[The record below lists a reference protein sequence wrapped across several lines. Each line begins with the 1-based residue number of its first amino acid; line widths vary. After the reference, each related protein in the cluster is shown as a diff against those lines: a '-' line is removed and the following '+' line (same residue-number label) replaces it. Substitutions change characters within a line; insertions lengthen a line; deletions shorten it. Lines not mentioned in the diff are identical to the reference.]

1 MRTVAFRRLE
11 GYLQQMKKAIAIL
24 GLLFAATTQ
33 AQERI
38 MFPVLSK
45 TLPGANGALWRTR
58 LLVHNAGPQEAS
70 LEPMID
76 CPVAACPNLVP
87 VLPGYTRE
95 VIWPFSEGRTV
106 DIGRFVTVVYGDPSR
121 LSFHLVAEDTTRL
134 SLTAGTELPVVR
146 ENAFRDKPIRFIGL
160 LSDPNFR
167 HNMRIYTN
175 GTDTPVTLR
184 TFARNTSGP
193 IGAPGASRSV
203 SLTRPTIPEAP
214 YFFPSAELNIDDML
228 PTSGQ
233 EYIVEIEAPAGS
245 KLWAFISVTNNATQ
259 HITTITPQ

>member
-24 GLLFAATTQ
+24 GLLFAAMTQ

-76 CPVAACPNLVP
+76 CPVAACPNFVP

-121 LSFHLVAEDTTRL
+121 SFQIRIFATTCVSTPMVLILQSHSARLLEIRRGPLVRL
-134 SLTAGTELPVVR
+134 VPV
-146 ENAFRDKPIRFIGL
+146 
-160 LSDPNFR
+160 
-167 HNMRIYTN
+167 
-175 GTDTPVTLR
+175 
-184 TFARNTSGP
+184 
-193 IGAPGASRSV
+193 GA
-203 SLTRPTIPEAP
+203 
-214 YFFPSAELNIDDML
+214 
-228 PTSGQ
+228 
-233 EYIVEIEAPAGS
+233 
-245 KLWAFISVTNNATQ
+245 
-259 HITTITPQ
+259 